1 MKIALI
7 SDTHGNLPALEA
19 VLEDIRVQGADQIVF
34 LGDAATLGPH
44 PRETLDLLRALG
56 CVCISGNH
64 DAALLDLTRAT
75 DLQIGPSLHSTL
87 QWGYDLLEP
96 IHFDFLRSFI
106 PTYELKLG
114 AISLLCFHGSPHSN
128 IDMALSNT
136 SEPRMDE
143 YFADFSNEILAGGHT
158 HIQMIRQRGKQLV
171 VNPGSV
177 GSAFVEPF
185 LYGNDAPT
193 LLPWAEYAIIRVERS
208 GWSADLRRV
217 AYDVNKVVQ
226 DIVARGNPGK
236 EWWLSQE
243 T

>member
-7 SDTHGNLPALEA
+7 SDTHANLPALES
-19 VLEDIRVQGADQIVF
+19 VLEDIRVEGADQIVF
-34 LGDAATLGPH
+34 LGDAATMGPH
-44 PRETLDLLRALG
+44 PRETLDLLRALD
-56 CVCISGNH
+56 CVCITGNH

-87 QWGYDLLEP
+87 QWGYDLLAP

-106 PTYELKLG
+106 PTYELQLG
-114 AISLLCFHGSPHSN
+114 ALSLLCFHGSPRSN
-128 IDMALSNT
+128 IDMVLSTT

-143 YFADFSNEILAGGHT
+143 YFADFPNEILTGGHT

-171 VNPGSV
+171 INPGSV
-177 GSAFVEPF
+177 GNAFVEPF

-193 LLPWAEYAIIRVERS
+193 LLPWAEYAILRVERS

-217 AYDVNKVVQ
+217 AYDVNAVVQ
-226 DIVARGNPGK
+226 AIVARGNPGK
-236 EWWLSQE
+236 DWWLSQE